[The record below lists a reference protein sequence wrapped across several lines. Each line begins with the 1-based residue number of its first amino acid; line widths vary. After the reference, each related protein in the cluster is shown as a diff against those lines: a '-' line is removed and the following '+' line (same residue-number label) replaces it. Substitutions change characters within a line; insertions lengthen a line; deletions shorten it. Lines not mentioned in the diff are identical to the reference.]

1 MYKLLKLS
9 TFIICSLLITSCAQD
24 TSTKQAD
31 SAKKKQ
37 EEYLAKARFYS
48 DVEPK
53 GKQPKARITV
63 VQVGSDD
70 FTASRLSVFDLT
82 NTSKLGYFMAY
93 RFGDETYAP
102 IVTDIHGVQVSD
114 ENAKPIN
121 QLNIVPD
128 KPFIFNVAVYRYKK
142 QEPGWFHRGYTE
154 LVTCKWNN
162 KKIVFI
168 PKKDTDYLLS
178 IGAKPTEDKK
188 KFFCIFKLQEWD
200 KKTKEYKETA
210 VMPLPE
216 K

>member
-1 MYKLLKLS
+1 MYNLLKLIA
-9 TFIICSLLITSCAQD
+9 FIVFSMLLTSCAQD

-31 SAKKKQ
+31 SVKKRQ
-37 EEYLAKARFYS
+37 EEYLAKTRFYS
-48 DVEPK
+48 DIEPK

-63 VQVGSDD
+63 VQVGSGD
-70 FTASRLSVFDLT
+70 FTATRLRIFDIT
-82 NTSKLGYFMAY
+82 NKSKSGYLMAY

-102 IVTDIHGVQVSD
+102 IVTDIHGVQVLD

-128 KPFIFNVAVYRYKK
+128 KPFIFNVAVYRYKRH
-142 QEPGWFHRGYTE
+142 EPGWFHRGYTE
-154 LVTCKWNN
+154 SVTCKWND

-178 IGAKPTEDKK
+178 IGAKPAENEK
-188 KFFCIFKLQEWD
+188 KFLCIFKLQAFD
-200 KKTKEYKETA
+200 KKTKEYKATK
-210 VMPLPE
+210 VIPLPE